1 MSWKHTTYT
10 INSSKQQLVKNLKIS
25 FASPSKST
33 DGKEKEAIAKR
44 FALRKNAIM
53 NLLKILSRETN
64 EDDYKCKRK
73 FFQNRATYSF
83 IKVELSLQS
92 YSDTNNHISH
102 FFEIFKF
109 NYNRKKYLQR
119 YNPNDIFSLTVQA
132 VTTSRNHYLIHM
144 RNEMTKLPSM
154 GLNSQFNAFL

>member
-1 MSWKHTTYT
+1 MSHT
-10 INSSKQQLVKNLKIS
+10 LKAAIS
-25 FASPSKST
+25 QKFENKFCQSVQKRKKRKKK
-33 DGKEKEAIAKR
+33 KEKRIRKAIAKR

-53 NLLKILSRETN
+53 NLLKTLSRETN

-92 YSDTNNHISH
+92 YSDNDNHISH

-119 YNPNDIFSLTVQA
+119 YNPSDIFSLTVPA

-144 RNEMTKLPSM
+144 RNEMTKLASM